1 MNNSLTKL
9 KSLVGKLFT
18 NKPRGE
24 MILYLFKLMRYE
36 YYKRN
41 EYSIKKLLE
50 TANIDILDKNIPVED
65 EKLLYEIINRE
76 RIDWGDV
83 NFHLRYR
90 IQDIDDLIELKPEL
104 QDSKNSMLKAVNE
117 KGYLLS
123 ILPLN
128 LLLPRE
134 VLNQFLPPHD
144 FSTPH
149 PAKDIDPYGI
159 ASYNTKIVKD
169 NLWLGSKKFPHT
181 VLMNIHGHC
190 PIGCSDCYK
199 SYYVREKGRENELGA
214 GDPYEKVPVK
224 LKEQTISLV
233 EWLNKNPQVYDVII
247 SGGEPLLRPNIH
259 IKLMLEEFKKA
270 KFLKILRICTGVIF
284 LGLPFRID
292 DELLDILLKFSEDTG
307 VKITFQAHLSNHLQ
321 ITPEAVIA
329 VKKIR
334 EAGFNIYSQTPIKE
348 GINFFSNDIEKTLIF
363 LRELVRKQFLIGV
376 EPYKLIVDMH
386 PRTIAYYVPI
396 EKLSKVFSALFDSH
410 VIPDLERPKTLSI
423 LSKQGN
429 LVLSWHSLFAMK
441 KEVDTKKGIVRYHIP
456 KVILE
461 KNEEVIEDYVYEEP
475 LLVSNE
481 DPDSLLKIQNN
492 WLAESK

>member
-1 MNNSLTKL
+1 MDNSLTKL
-9 KSLVGKLFT
+9 KRLIKKLFP
-18 NKPRGE
+18 NKHAGE
-24 MILYLFKLMRYE
+24 MILHLFKLMRHE
-36 YYKRN
+36 YCKKHEYDIKNLLKMANFDIPTKDIYVEN
-41 EYSIKKLLE
+41 EE
-50 TANIDILDKNIPVED
+50 
-65 EKLLYEIINRE
+65 LLYEIIDKE
-76 RIDWGDV
+76 GLDWGDT

-90 IQDIDDLIELKPEL
+90 IQDVNDLITLRPEL
-104 QDSKNSMLKAVNE
+104 QDSKSSILKVVNE

-128 LLLPRE
+128 LLLSRE
-134 VLNQFLPPHD
+134 VLNQFLPPPD
-144 FSTPH
+144 FSIPH
-149 PAKDIDPYGI
+149 PVKDIDPYGI
-159 ASYNTKIVKD
+159 ASPDAKVMKN
-169 NLWLGSKKFPHT
+169 NLWLGSKKFPHS

-199 SYYVREKGRENELGA
+199 SYYVREKGREDKLGA
-214 GDPYEKVPVK
+214 GDPYEELPIR
-224 LKEQTISLV
+224 LKEQVKLLV
-233 EWLNKNPQVYDVII
+233 EWLNANPQVYDVII
-247 SGGEPLLRPNIH
+247 SGGEPLLRPNTH

-270 KFLKILRICTGVIF
+270 KHLKIMRICTGVIF

-292 DELLDILLKFSEDTG
+292 DELLKTLSEFVEETG
-307 VKITFQAHLSNHLQ
+307 IKITFQAHLSNYLQ

-348 GINFFSNDIEKTLIF
+348 GVNFFSNDIEKTIIF

-376 EPYKLIVDMH
+376 EPYKFIVDMH

-396 EKLSKVFSALFDSH
+396 ELLAKVFSALFDSH

-429 LVLSWHSLFAMK
+429 LILSWHSLFAMK
-441 KEVDTKKGIVRYHIP
+441 KEVDTKKGIVKYHIP

-461 KNEEVIEDYVYEEP
+461 KIEEVIDDYVYEEP
-475 LLVSNE
+475 LLVSNK
-481 DPDSLLKIQNN
+481 DPDSLLKIRNN
-492 WLAESK
+492 WLEKLR